1 MVSYRTVQELELP
14 ACETVRKHAQP
25 GPLWESLTWCWSCE
39 LSNSLKEL
47 MLPLCTISSLESEFQ
62 CEASIGSFE
71 LPSGNFRC
79 IVAKEEGNRSSCP
92 TWFCGRKCRCVP
104 CCFCLIVLT
113 QSHASLIVLIAL
125 MDCNDNTVR

>member
-79 IVAKEEGNRSSCP
+79 IVAKEEEQKQLSDLVLRPEMPLCALLFLSNSAHAVTCFTHRAD
-92 TWFCGRKCRCVP
+92 CVNG
-104 CCFCLIVLT
+104 L
-113 QSHASLIVLIAL
+113 Q
-125 MDCNDNTVR
+125 